1 MFAIGSQHWRECAG
15 CSSIWPG
22 TPSSC
27 RLPSN
32 PSWDPSSNSGRTNQH
47 HSVPETGVRLQVLE
61 LFPHII
67 LMLTSVPPATET
79 ATGTPWAWA
88 SPTLGTRTATDS
100 QSRRGNPTLA
110 EAVRVR
116 FSITPLIDECPGWTF
131 RHSESLLLPPILMK
145 ALLQGTQVVQLTG
158 PQPMGSGK
166 LGFAWWTPPS
176 SPAPPWKT
184 TWPSELLSSTTIKTL
199 SVPLWPL
206 LSCNPGKNFWKLR
219 SSNTFQ
225 FLGSEGVWE

>member
-1 MFAIGSQHWRECAG
+1 MWMCRLQQHMARDSQQLQATQQPILGSQLQQWPDQPTPL
-15 CSSIWPG
+15 SSRNRRTAPG
-22 TPSSC
+22 TWTLPPHHPNVNISAPSYGNSYGDS
-27 RLPSN
+27 LSLGQSN
-32 PSWDPSSNSGRTNQH
+32 TGYKNSYGQSESQGKSNTSGSSAGEIQH
-47 HSVPETGVRLQVLE
+47 YSSYRRVSRMACHSK
-61 LFPHII
+61 
-67 LMLTSVPPATET
+67 
-79 ATGTPWAWA
+79 
-88 SPTLGTRTATDS
+88 
-100 QSRRGNPTLA
+100 
-110 EAVRVR
+110 
-116 FSITPLIDECPGWTF
+116 
-131 RHSESLLLPPILMK
+131 SLLLPPILMK

-158 PQPMGSGK
+158 PRPMGSGK